1 MRQNSFKKSVNPMSA
16 RVEGVAAFFAGMLV
30 CCISATPLF
39 VHGSTNVFNDAVFWF
54 RGGKDINS
62 DGYMQKGDFF
72 DDLHANDAGHDNH
85 KMSMTGYT
93 GSYSAFAVNA
103 TFQNEQV
110 VFPALGNDASREMRV
125 LHISNEVKSKNYYP
139 FTVNPHSIFENNNI
153 STEYTIVS
161 RIKMDEDGLGREECL
176 FKIGYNASAKQGMY
190 LALAKSPATSGVTD
204 IGSRYIKGKC
214 TPNDGSNDAS
224 YQFAVRIPTNTCV
237 DLAVV
242 VGNGKLR
249 IGVATPESS
258 ANHDNNPTIV
268 FAETPMW
275 TDNGLSSGDH
285 YRLFCYSGQPAPA
298 TSDNADKTCF
308 IGSVQQ
314 LAIWGRALND
324 QEVMEAFGMPRPAIF
339 RTGLDNGNANEF
351 GGTRS
356 GATQTIDGLGSWQ
369 DIANTMN
376 AGDTWT
382 VNFTALRDE
391 AGLAQIFSIKALH
404 GSATA
409 RIEPKLNGTSLGERR
424 IAANARVFWPVATN
438 LIVEGSNTLVIER
451 KDNSAGSSLMDAMEL
466 GGSLGVGT
474 ETASTND
481 GRTPPS
487 RTATGVP
494 SAADPNLQ
502 HWPQELQPY
511 SGVTNLR
518 FRVWVDPDV
527 VNVASS
533 KFRTLTLLAAR
544 SGKTLQGDEK
554 FALFV
559 NGTKVGDHGVD
570 TSLEDIVLDFAPGE
584 LIGGWNLFELKSA
597 PYETCRWYVGYYRFE
612 TVLSKGFSI
621 PPPGM
626 AIVIR

>member
-1 MRQNSFKKSVNPMSA
+1 MATEIRFYEALSAYNPRVGVKTLAYLLSA
-16 RVEGVAAFFAGMLV
+16 CLAFAA
-30 CCISATPLF
+30 
-39 VHGSTNVFNDAVFWF
+39 HGSTNVFDDAVFWF
-54 RGGKDINS
+54 RGGKDIS
-62 DGYMQKGDFF
+62 GDHCMQQGEFF
-72 DDLHANDAGHDNH
+72 DDLQANNNNHANH
-85 KMSMTGYT
+85 KMSMSNFTGDYK
-93 GSYSAFAVNA
+93 SFKENA
-103 TFQNEQV
+103 AFQNEPV
-110 VFPALGNDASREMRV
+110 VFPALGTNVVKDMQVLRISNAGKKLSGTTYYYPLVINPRSVFASNS
-125 LHISNEVKSKNYYP
+125 ISNEY
-139 FTVNPHSIFENNNI
+139 TV
-153 STEYTIVS
+153 VS
-161 RIKMDEDGLGREECL
+161 RIRMDEDGLNREECFL
-176 FKIGYNASAKQGMY
+176 KLGYNSSARQGLMLGFAKYPTSASETGA
-190 LALAKSPATSGVTD
+190 
-204 IGSRYIKGKC
+204 RYIKGNC
-214 TPNDGSNDAS
+214 TPDSESSNTS
-224 YQFAVRIPTNTCV
+224 FQFDIRIPTNTWV
-237 DLAVV
+237 DVAVV

-249 IGVATPESS
+249 VGIAAPESS
-258 ANHDNNPTIV
+258 SSHNNNPTIA

-275 TDNGLSSGDH
+275 TDNCQLLEDG
-285 YRLFCYSGQPAPA
+285 YRLFCFTGQTAPA
-298 TSDNADKTCF
+298 TSSSADQTCF

-314 LAIWGRALND
+314 LAIWGKALSD
-324 QEVMEAFGMPRPAIF
+324 QEVMAAFGMPRPAIF

-404 GSATA
+404 GSTTA
-409 RIEPKLNGTSLGERR
+409 KIEPKLNGTSLGERR

-438 LIVEGSNTLVIER
+438 LIVEGENTLVIER
-451 KDNSAGSSLMDAMEL
+451 KDNWAGSFLMDAMEL

-474 ETASTND
+474 ETATTND
-481 GRTPPS
+481 GRTPPG

-502 HWPQELQPY
+502 HWPQELQPS
-511 SGVTNLR
+511 SGVTSLR

-554 FALFV
+554 FTLFV

-570 TSLEDIVLDFAPGE
+570 TSLEDIELDFAPGE

-597 PYETCRWYVGYYRFE
+597 PYETCHWYVGYYRFE